1 MKKILFIALIST
13 IVGFAQND
21 KVKFTAKIENRN
33 SDTIHIKGAN
43 LNHAIA
49 VNKEGVFTDSFE
61 APKGGY
67 QLFDGTEYAKLYLM
81 PGYDLN
87 MTMDAKHFDQTIKF
101 DGKGANE
108 NNFLAMYTLDS
119 YLSEDAMA
127 SPDEA
132 VFAKYMTQSHAK
144 FDKALTDP
152 MLDQTFKS
160 MMEGAIKQ
168 QFTQMPMMYK
178 QAQVTSGLVGKRSP
192 NFEFENHKGGK
203 TKLADLKG
211 KYVYIDTWA
220 TWCGPCRAEIPSLKK
235 VEEAMKGKKVAF
247 VSISIDEK
255 KDYEKWRNFVK
266 EKDLGGVQLI
276 ADNAW
281 QSEFA
286 TAYGINSIPRF
297 ILLDPKGNV
306 VDANAK
312 RPSDPELQ
320 KQLQILTK
328 K

>member
-13 IVGFAQND
+13 AVGFAQNE
-21 KVKFTAKIENRN
+21 KVKFTAKIDNRN
-33 SDTIHIKGAN
+33 SDTLHIKGNAFDR
-43 LNHAIA
+43 AIA
-49 VNKEGVFTDSFE
+49 VNKDGIFTDTFE
-61 APKGGY
+61 APKGAY

-87 MTMDAKHFDQTIKF
+87 MTMDAKKFDQTIKF
-101 DGKGANE
+101 AGKGANE

-127 SPDEA
+127 SPDDN
-132 VFAKYMTQSHAK
+132 VFAKYVTESQAK
-144 FDKALTDP
+144 FNTALLDP
-152 MLDQTFKS
+152 TLDPSFKG
-160 MMEGAIKQ
+160 MMENAIKQ
-168 QFTQMPMMYK
+168 QFTQMPMMRK
-178 QAQVTSGLVGKRSP
+178 QTQISTGMVGKPSP
-192 NFEFENHKGGK
+192 DFNMENHKGGK
-203 TKLADLKG
+203 TKLSDLKG

-255 KDYEKWRNFVK
+255 KDYEKWKKFVTEK
-266 EKDLGGVQLI
+266 ELGGVQLY
-276 ADNAW
+276 AENAW
-281 QSEFA
+281 NSDFA
-286 TAYGINSIPRF
+286 KAYGINSIPRF

-320 KQLQILTK
+320 KQLEMLTK